1 MMKKVMVVDDELD
14 VLDSLRTILEN
25 QNYEVIT
32 VSNGI
37 ECLKEIEKGFKG
49 IILMDLMMPIMDGW
63 DTINEIVN
71 GGYLDNV
78 TISIITGKG
87 TKDYQKLSLLGN
99 YIFDYLAK
107 PIDIKQLTASVDRSN
122 KYFHSKNTR

>member
-14 VLDSLRTILEN
+14 VLDSLRTILEH

-32 VSNGI
+32 VSNGV
-37 ECLKEIEKGFKG
+37 ECFKEIKKGFKG

-63 DTINEIVN
+63 DTINEIVKE
-71 GGYLDNV
+71 GYLDTV

-87 TKDYQKLSLLGN
+87 TKDYQKLSLLGD

-107 PIDIKQLTASVDRSN
+107 PIDVNQLTASIERAYN
-122 KYFHSKNTR
+122 YFNSKNI